1 VGGPG
6 AKTLLLAGAAIASLG
21 ADQLTKVAVARLR
34 AAPIAHAATA
44 GATFLALSVRQ
55 AMCLWCGSI
64 GCLALMI
71 VLGAPLSPWSA
82 VGVGLA
88 VGGATGNLVD
98 RVARGGVVDF
108 IALGR
113 WTTFNLADAAMTTG
127 LGLSIW
133 GLS

>member
-1 VGGPG
+1 ME
-6 AKTLLLAGAAIASLG
+6 TLLLAGAAIASLG
-21 ADQLTKVAVARLR
+21 ADQLTKGAVARLR
-34 AAPIAHAATA
+34 GASIVHTTTA
-44 GATFLALSVRQ
+44 RATFVTVSVRR

-71 VLGAPLSPWSA
+71 VLGAQLSSLSA

-88 VGGATGNLVD
+88 VGGAAGNLVD
-98 RVARGGVVDF
+98 RVARGAVVDF

-113 WTTFNLADAAMTTG
+113 WTTFNVADAAMTTG